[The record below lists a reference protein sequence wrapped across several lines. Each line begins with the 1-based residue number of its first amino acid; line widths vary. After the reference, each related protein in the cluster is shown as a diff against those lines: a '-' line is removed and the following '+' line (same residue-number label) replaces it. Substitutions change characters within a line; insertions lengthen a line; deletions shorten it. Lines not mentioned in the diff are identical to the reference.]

1 MNILSYYLVG
11 LRDLYIQRRRQKEN
25 NSKINHIAAELVRNT
40 HSIEKGLCIEKPRLG
55 FGHKKLDAMVS
66 QIKELKDSKNPY
78 HQYAVNM
85 AIDAIR
91 EYLEF
96 HKSQDHAEDFFSK
109 LEEVSHYKSDKKI
122 LGGTITVDSAD
133 LQFDMTIIEHFFN
146 SRHSIR
152 DYSKEEV
159 DDAMLERALILAQ
172 KAPSACNRQG
182 VRTYIVSGENLV
194 SLVKQMPEIGGFA
207 EAAKRIIIITGKTSA
222 YRPEELYQ
230 YTVSASMYAAYLSLT
245 LHLYGMGACIV
256 QRPVIWTNSWEKNR
270 VNLQIPDDEQ
280 IVCMMTVGKLKDT
293 FKVPISNRMGKAIYK
308 FL

>member
-11 LRDLYIQRRRQKEN
+11 LRDLYKQRKRQMAD

-40 HSIEKGLCIEKPRLG
+40 HSIEKGLCIENPRLG
-55 FGHKKLDAMVS
+55 FGHQKLDAIVS
-66 QIKELKDSKNPY
+66 QIKELKDSQNPY

-85 AIDAIR
+85 AIDAIK

-96 HKSQDHAEDFFSK
+96 HKNQGHSEDFFSK
-109 LEEVSHYKSDKKI
+109 LEEVLHYKSDDKI
-122 LGGTITVDSAD
+122 LGGTLNIDSSD
-133 LQFDMTIIEHFFN
+133 FQFDISMIERFFN

-159 DDAMLERALILAQ
+159 DDAMIEKALILAQ
-172 KAPSACNRQG
+172 KSPSACNRQG
-182 VRTYIVSGENLV
+182 VRTYVVGGNKLEFLI
-194 SLVKQMPEIGGFA
+194 KQLPEIGGFA
-207 EAAKRIIIITGKTSA
+207 DAAKRIIIITGKTSA
-222 YRPEELYQ
+222 YRSEELYQ

-270 VNLQIPDDEQ
+270 VDLQIPNDEQ

-293 FKVPISNRMGKAIYK
+293 FKVPISNRMGNAIYK